1 MKLVKIFLVV
11 FVAGIILACT
21 SAQERAYESQ
31 DEVHKRRLELTE
43 KYQKCME
50 EANKDKEKEA
60 ACEQYLKAAEAL
72 K

>member
-1 MKLVKIFLVV
+1 MKLVKFFLIV

-21 SAQERAYESQ
+21 SAQEQAYKSE
-31 DEVHKRRLELTE
+31 DAVHKQRLELVD
-43 KYQKCME
+43 KYQKCMK

-60 ACEQYLKAAEAL
+60 VCEQYLKAAEAL

>member
-11 FVAGIILACT
+11 FAAGMILACS
-21 SAQERAYESQ
+21 SAEKKADKSQ
-31 DEVHKRRLELTE
+31 AEINEQRIELTE

-50 EANKDKEKEA
+50 KAGDDKAKQA
-60 ACEQYLKAAEAL
+60 QCEQYLKAAEAL